1 MITSKI
7 VNLCENKDKALHELT
22 IDEIKSIDKKLNEDV
37 LKLFN
42 LENSI
47 KSKKS
52 YGGTSFENIKK
63 MIKKYKKMFKKILLI
78 LFCSIILLSCGKKV
92 IQSTKLKK
100 TIKNCQNNLMNFRK
114 NKLLLKKLIV

>member
-1 MITSKI
+1 MREVLSNFKINKKKMIQLAQTGYTTATDLADYIVRQYKYPFRKAYLITSKI
-7 VNLCENKDKALHELT
+7 VNLCENKGKALDELT

-63 MIKKYKKMFKKILLI
+63 KIKKYKKN
-78 LFCSIILLSCGKKV
+78 V
-92 IQSTKLKK
+92 
-100 TIKNCQNNLMNFRK
+100 
-114 NKLLLKKLIV
+114 